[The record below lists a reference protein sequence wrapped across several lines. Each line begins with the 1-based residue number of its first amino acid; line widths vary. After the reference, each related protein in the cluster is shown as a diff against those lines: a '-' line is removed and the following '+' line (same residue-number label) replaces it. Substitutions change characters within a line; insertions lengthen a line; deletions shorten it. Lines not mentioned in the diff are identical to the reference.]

1 MAAGKY
7 LLLGS
12 VFAFLTVAG
21 LLADDGKSGAA
32 AGTANGPAGSPAAD
46 NNTRTAARPA
56 LPPVLRKTEPDDSH
70 FVMLPGRP
78 PDPAPAPPP
87 APAPV
92 QAFTP
97 PVSTSPVKTVEVAVR
112 HEPPP
117 PELKDPGRPILHRAP
132 RPIYPDEF
140 EKDSGLFCQKQIGQ
154 WKQAEALELL
164 GAPSGDRPA
173 YDDNN
178 GVNGHILAF
187 SDPTNHYKQI
197 ELDFDGQ
204 TGMLRTVFAYP
215 WKMTWQECRR
225 LWGANV
231 SAADANKGRKFYS
244 YLNRRLDVL
253 VDATG
258 KVISIGLY

>member
-7 LLLGS
+7 LRLAS
-12 VFAFLTVAG
+12 VFVFLTVAI
-21 LLADDGKSGAA
+21 LVADDGKSGTA
-32 AGTANGPAGSPAAD
+32 AGTSNGPAGSPAAD
-46 NNTRTAARPA
+46 NNTRVGARPTV
-56 LPPVLRKTEPDDSH
+56 PPVLRKTEPDDNH
-70 FVMLPGRP
+70 FVMLPGRAP
-78 PDPAPAPPP
+78 APAPAPPP

-92 QAFTP
+92 KAFTP
-97 PVSTSPVKTVEVAVR
+97 PVSPSPAKTVEVAVR

-117 PELKDPGRPILHRAP
+117 PELKDPGRPILRRAP

-140 EKDSGLFCQKQIGQ
+140 EKDSGLFCQRQIGQ

-187 SDPTNHYKQI
+187 SDPTNRYKQL

-215 WKMTWQECRR
+215 WKMTWQDCRR
-225 LWGANV
+225 QWGANV

-253 VDATG
+253 VDAAG